1 MSVSNDPV
9 KLIEESRM
17 SNMQIVVVV
26 IAVLLNALDGFDLLS
41 ISFAAPGIAGEWGVA
56 PTALGIVLSMELVGM
71 GIGALILGGFA
82 DNFGRRNAALFCLIL
97 MLAGMLGV
105 PYAGDTFQLSIY
117 RIVTGI
123 GLGGMLSTCNAL
135 VAEYSS
141 LKRRK
146 LCISLM
152 VMGFSLGGVVG
163 GFIAS
168 KLLGMFDWRAVFYFG
183 SAVTAI
189 CIPLVFFLVPEPVQ
203 WLVRK
208 QPVNALKS
216 VNKSLAKMGHG
227 LIEKLPSKPVS
238 DDSNTGSI
246 AEIFNADYR
255 KQTIFIALVYVLHAL
270 TFYFPLKWIPTLV
283 VQMGYHPSTAGF
295 VLTWAN
301 VGGAIGGIA
310 FGFLAQRF
318 NLKHLFF
325 TVLVMSGVTVIIFGN
340 ATTSLNVMTFF
351 AAVNG
356 FFCVSGLA
364 ASYASLA
371 QIYPTHSRAFGTG
384 FTMSVGRGGA
394 IFSPILAGFLFSIPN
409 DVSVVSVYMALGSLL
424 AAFFLLFLRYPQSTT
439 DSNVSFEPATT
450 ST

>member
-1 MSVSNDPV
+1 MSTSNDPV
-9 KLIEESRM
+9 KLIEESNM
-17 SNMQIVVVV
+17 STMQIVVVF
-26 IAVLLNALDGFDLLS
+26 IAILLNALDGFDLLS

-71 GIGALILGGFA
+71 GIGALILGGLA
-82 DNFGRRNAALFCLIL
+82 DNFGRRNAALACLVL

-152 VMGFSLGGVVG
+152 VMGFSVGGVVG
-163 GFIAS
+163 GYIAS
-168 KLLGMFDWRAVFYFG
+168 KLLSMYDRRSVFYFG
-183 SAVTAI
+183 SAVTAA

-208 QPVNALKS
+208 NPANALEAI
-216 VNKSLAKMGHG
+216 NKALAKMGHG
-227 LIEKLPSKPVS
+227 LIEKLPPKPAS
-238 DDSNTGSI
+238 EEDNNGSI
-246 AEIFNADYR
+246 AEIFSPDYR
-255 KQTIFIALVYVLHAL
+255 KQTIFIAVVYVLHAV
-270 TFYFPLKWIPTLV
+270 TFYFPLKWVPTLV

-301 VGGAIGGIA
+301 VGGALGGIT

-318 NLKHLFF
+318 DLKKLFF

-340 ATTSLNVMTFF
+340 ATSNLNVMTFF
-351 AAVNG
+351 CAVNG

-409 DVSVVSVYMALGSLL
+409 DVSIVSVYMALGSLL
-424 AAFFLLFLRYPQSTT
+424 AAVFLLFLRYPQSAT
-439 DSNVSFEPATT
+439 DSNVKYEQVATT
-450 ST
+450 G

>member
-1 MSVSNDPV
+1 MNVSNDPV
-9 KLIEESRM
+9 KLIEESPM
-17 SNMQIVVVV
+17 SNMQIIVVV
-26 IAVLLNALDGFDLLS
+26 IAILLNALDGFDLLS

-71 GIGALILGGFA
+71 GLGALILGGIA
-82 DNFGRRNAALFCLIL
+82 DGFGRRNAALFCLIL

-105 PYAGDTFQLSIY
+105 PFATNTVELSIY

-163 GFIAS
+163 GYIAS

-208 QPVNALKS
+208 QPLNALKS

-270 TFYFPLKWIPTLV
+270 TFYFPLKWIPALV

-301 VGGAIGGIA
+301 VGGAIGGIT

-340 ATTSLNVMTFF
+340 ATSSLNIMTFF

-409 DVSVVSVYMALGSLL
+409 DVSIVSVYMALGSLL
-424 AAFFLLFLRYPQSTT
+424 AAFFLLFLHYPQSQT
-439 DSNVSFEPATT
+439 DSNISYGAATVT
-450 ST
+450 S